1 MDPTNADNL
10 GYTDTLVFKEN
21 YFKKIPFPE
30 ALDETFSMAL
40 QANLYNTDMKGT
52 DVSVL

>member
-1 MDPTNADNL
+1 MDPTSDDHL